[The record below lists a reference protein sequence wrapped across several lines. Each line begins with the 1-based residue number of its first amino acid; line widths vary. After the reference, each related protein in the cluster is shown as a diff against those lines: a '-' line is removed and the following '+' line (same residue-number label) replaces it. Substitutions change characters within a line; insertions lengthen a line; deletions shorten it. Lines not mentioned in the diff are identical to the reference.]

1 MFVVDWARWE
11 KPPAA
16 DDTPK
21 GGEQVP
27 GPVQSIPRNLRAP
40 EVPESEDSEPK
51 MERVTE
57 MMSRGSGRAVQSIP
71 RNLWDPPMTRMMS
84 WESGRAG
91 IPKQPQLNSGIPKQ
105 PQLDSGA
112 GEAAGD

>member
-27 GPVQSIPRNLRAP
+27 GPVQSIPQHNLRAP
-40 EVPESEDSEPK
+40 LA
-51 MERVTE
+51 T
-57 MMSRGSGRAVQSIP
+57 
-71 RNLWDPPMTRMMS
+71 LMMS

-91 IPKQPQLNSGIPKQ
+91 IPKQPQL
-105 PQLDSGA
+105 DSGA
-112 GEAAGD
+112 GEAAAD

>member
-21 GGEQVP
+21 GGEQVS
-27 GPVQSIPRNLRAP
+27 GPVQSIPQNLRVRGSGLPDA
-40 EVPESEDSEPK
+40 
-51 MERVTE
+51 TL
-57 MMSRGSGRAVQSIP
+57 MMSRESGRAVQSIP
-71 RNLWDPPMTRMMS
+71 RNLRDPPMMRMMS

-91 IPKQPQLNSGIPKQ
+91 IPKQPQL
-105 PQLDSGA
+105 DSGA
-112 GEAAGD
+112 GEAAAD